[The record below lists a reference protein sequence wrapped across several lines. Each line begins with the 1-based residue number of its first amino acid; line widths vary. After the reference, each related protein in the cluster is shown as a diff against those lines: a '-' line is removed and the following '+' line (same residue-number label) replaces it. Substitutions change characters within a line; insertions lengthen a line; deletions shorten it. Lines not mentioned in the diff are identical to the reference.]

1 MPLRQLSVLWPEI
14 PMPDKPNDLPIDHI
28 SPVVVATKNTGS
40 EAELF
45 RIGSGQQL
53 RHKAEMRFANLDN
66 LSPEMIE
73 LMSPEDTRRMLHE
86 LHVHQIELQMQ
97 NEELLRSQFE
107 LDRVRARYFDLYD
120 LAPVGYCTVGVTGL
134 IMQVNLTATTMLG
147 LPRSALVGK
156 PISHF
161 ICKEDQ
167 DTYYL
172 LRRKLS
178 GAIQAPQTCQL
189 RMQKFNETQFWISLS
204 VTTKLD
210 ENKLPVI
217 YLVLNDISES
227 KKTELALQAS
237 KEHYR
242 QLLEELQVGVV
253 LHSPTTEVMLANK
266 RATTLL
272 KMSEDQLIGKSCF
285 NINWNAVHHD
295 GTFFVGDDY
304 PVAKAASTLQAVRD
318 VELGFFRPLSND
330 YSWLLMSANP
340 ILNKDGSV
348 QQIICTFIDI
358 TGRKNTEKALQSSLQ
373 EKVALLNEVHHRVK
387 NNLQI
392 ITSLLRLEAGRS
404 TEPGTRS
411 VLSDM
416 QGRIRSMAVL
426 HESLY
431 RSGIFASVDLGAYL
445 KQVATQAF
453 RTLNIRQDAIALSLE
468 MASISVSMDQATS
481 CGLLVNE
488 MISNCLK
495 HAFPENDGGEVK
507 ITLWQLDET
516 GKIGLR
522 ISDNGVGLATDFD
535 LRCTQSLGLQL
546 VSDLTQQLGGV
557 METSRGPG
565 TSFTFKFDLQ

>member
-1 MPLRQLSVLWPEI
+1 MSER
-14 PMPDKPNDLPIDHI
+14 KNDLPCDSV
-28 SPVVVATKNTGS
+28 SPANAATQDAGLKPESFSVAS
-40 EAELF
+40 V
-45 RIGSGQQL
+45 QQL
-53 RHKAEMRFANLDN
+53 RKKAEISFANLDN
-66 LSPEMIE
+66 LSPELIE

-120 LAPVGYCTVGVTGL
+120 LAPVGYCTVGATGL
-134 IMQVNLTATTMLG
+134 IMQSNLTATTMLG
-147 LPRSALVGK
+147 LPGSALVGK

-161 ICKEDQ
+161 ICEEDQ
-167 DTYYL
+167 DIYYL
-172 LRRKLS
+172 LRRKLP
-178 GAIQAPQTCQL
+178 GANKAPQTCQL
-189 RMQKFNETQFWISLS
+189 RMQKFNGIQFWISLS
-204 VTTKLD
+204 ATMKLD
-210 ENKLPVI
+210 ENRSSVI

-227 KKTELALQAS
+227 KKTELALQNS
-237 KEHYR
+237 KAHYR
-242 QLLEELQVGVV
+242 HLLEELQVGVV

-266 RATTLL
+266 HTTTLTG
-272 KMSEDQLIGKSCF
+272 MPEEELIGKSCF
-285 NINWNAVHHD
+285 NINWNAIHSD
-295 GTFFVGDDY
+295 GTPFVGHEY
-304 PVAKAASTLQAVRD
+304 PVAKAAATLEAVRD
-318 VELGFFRPLSND
+318 VELGFFQPLTND
-330 YSWLLMSANP
+330 YIWLLMSANP

-348 QQIICTFIDI
+348 QQIICTFVDI
-358 TGRKNTEKALQSSLQ
+358 TERKNTEKALQSSLQ

-404 TEPGTRS
+404 TEPGTRL

-445 KQVATQAF
+445 KQVATQVF

-495 HAFPENDGGEVK
+495 HAFPDNDGGEVK
-507 ITLWQLDET
+507 IVLWKLDEA
-516 GKIGLR
+516 GQIGLR

-546 VSDLTQQLGGV
+546 VSDLTRQLGGV
-557 METSRGPG
+557 MEASGGPG
-565 TSFTFKFDLQ
+565 SSFTFKFDLQ